1 MGKIRVSPEARSEL
15 ESIWLYIARESGST
29 DIATRVTDS
38 IAQRFWLLNR
48 HSNLGR
54 RRDDLR
60 PGLRSLTAGDYI
72 IIYRIEKDTVVI
84 LHIFHGSRDISGLLG

>member
-1 MGKIRVSPEARSEL
+1 MGKIRVSPEARAEL

-38 IAQRFWLLNR
+38 IAQRFWLLSR

-60 PGLRSLTAGDYI
+60 PGLRSLTAGDYVI
-72 IIYRIEKDTVVI
+72 LYRIEKDTVVI

>member
-1 MGKIRVSPEARSEL
+1 MGKIRVSPEARSDL

-38 IAQRFWLLNR
+38 IAQRFWLLTR
-48 HSNLGR
+48 HSHLGR

-60 PGLRSLTAGDYI
+60 PGLRSLTAGDYV